1 MRILLSTIGSRGDVQ
16 PLLALGVELRKL
28 GHEARLCVPPNFKEW
43 IESFGVECVPI
54 GPDVRKFSVGS
65 ASAPSKP
72 FKLTKEQRQQL
83 AVGTVREQFRVLPDA
98 ARGCDMIVGATALQI
113 AAPSVAEA
121 HGLPYVYVSYAAVT
135 LPSPDHP
142 PPKFGTPYPMWL
154 PGVANRLLWT
164 RDARSVNGRFRA
176 TLNEE
181 RARLGLPPVDSVQ
194 RYVITERPWLAA
206 DPELGPTPATRG
218 LQVVQTGAWLLG
230 DPAPLP
236 DDLERFLA
244 SGEPPIY
251 FGFGSMR
258 GQEETGRAMIE
269 AARALGRRAIVS
281 RGWANLDSSGGA
293 DCIAIGDVNHE
304 KLFPRVAAI
313 VHHGGAG
320 TTTAAA
326 RAGRPQVIVPHNYD
340 QYYWSRRMRTL
351 GVGVRGP
358 ALERLTASGLA
369 AALRAIVRPETMSR
383 AQELAKRV
391 QTNGAQ
397 AAARRIIDLV
407 THAEKHRLASVSHKE
422 AVSIDATPR

>member
-43 IESFGVECVPI
+43 VETFGVECVPI

-65 ASAPSKP
+65 ASAPSKR
-72 FKLTKEQRQQL
+72 FTLTKEQRQQL

-98 ARGCDMIVGATALQI
+98 ARGCDAIVGATALQI
-113 AAPSVAEA
+113 AAPSVAEVL
-121 HGLPYVYVSYAAVT
+121 GVPYVYASYAAVA

-142 PPKFGTPYPMWL
+142 PPKFGTPFPMWL
-154 PGVANRLLWT
+154 PGVVNRALWM
-164 RDARSVNGRFRA
+164 RDARGVNARFRA

-206 DPELGPTPATRG
+206 DPVLGPIPATRG
-218 LQVVQTGAWLLG
+218 LRVVQTGAWLLE

-236 DDLERFLA
+236 DDLERFLS

-258 GQEETGRAMIE
+258 GREETGRAMIE

-281 RGWANLDSSGGA
+281 KGWANLDSSGGA

-304 KLFPRVAAI
+304 RLFPRVSAI

-326 RAGRPQVIVPHNYD
+326 LAGRPQVIVPHNYD
-340 QYYWSRRMRTL
+340 QYYWSRRMQAL

-358 ALERLTASGLA
+358 ALERITAQGLA
-369 AALRAIVRPETMSR
+369 EALRHVLRPATTSR

-397 AAARRIIDLV
+397 VAAQQLVDERRQY
-407 THAEKHRLASVSHKE
+407 TRLELSDAYHGSTGASGQ
-422 AVSIDATPR
+422 A